1 MTLKKRLITIL
12 IIALCASSI
21 YAVGHLGLTVQPQEA
36 GEAEEDFLF
45 GHRETLYLW
54 YTDEALTDYL
64 NSVAV
69 AYSEYQDDVRVVPV
83 YTSGRLFLENVSQ
96 VSLHT

>member
-1 MTLKKRLITIL
+1 MTLKRRVFTVLSIACVIGTIYGITKAGLI
-12 IIALCASSI
+12 
-21 YAVGHLGLTVQPQEA
+21 VHHPQEA
-36 GEAEEDFLF
+36 EEVEEPLF

-69 AYSEYQDDVRVVPV
+69 SYNDYQKEARVIPD
-83 YTSGRLFLENVSQ
+83 
-96 VSLHT
+96 

>member
-1 MTLKKRLITIL
+1 MTLKKRLTTVLLLACAAAGIF
-12 IIALCASSI
+12 ALSRA
-21 YAVGHLGLTVQPQEA
+21 GLLHRADETEGEQEIQ
-36 GEAEEDFLF
+36 DTLF

-69 AYSEYQDDVRVVPV
+69 SYNEYQQDARVIPV
-83 YTSGRLFLENVSQ
+83 YTSGSE
-96 VSLHT
+96 